1 MDSPPATSLHHNFAG
16 HLGMDGAEIA
26 VRSGLGEGIGE
37 LLIGVE
43 RLRLEVLFIFHDGV
57 RDVIVVGPANGSAGR
72 NRDGRGRKAKVV
84 DFDLDGA
91 GFAGLAGGWVLGV
104 DEKLGHQYNCGDEY
118 KVEFHVTS
126 LFRKDLGPMEECV
139 NGCPR
144 YPARCYSYVGPG
156 LTTNVAATRLLLT
169 LVDFFLVAQ
178 AQTVENQPATSH

>member
-26 VRSGLGEGIGE
+26 VRSGLGEGVGE

-104 DEKLGHQYNCGDEY
+104 DEKLGHQYDCGDDY

-126 LFRKDLGPMEECV
+126 LFRKDLGPMEECI
-139 NGCPR
+139 NGV
-144 YPARCYSYVGPG
+144 PATWLGVIPTWARG
-156 LTTNVAATRLLLT
+156 LTTNVAATRLPLT
-169 LVDFFLVAQ
+169 LVDSFLVAQ
-178 AQTVENQPATSH
+178 A